1 MGRLLLAPALLAVG
15 LSLLAQTSVSSP
27 DKKADEHPASPCLV
41 AGRVVTAAEGNPLK
55 SARVALVPE
64 RSRSDTRIYAATSDG
79 DGLFVLKDV
88 APGRYQ
94 FFATHTGFV
103 DQQYQATGSDGGALL
118 ALKPG
123 QKISDV
129 LFRMT
134 LAAVISGRVNNE
146 DGEAMVRARVE
157 ALRRPTEE
165 ETEEENPFASRK
177 QRLLPLASAQTD
189 DRGQYRIFGL
199 KPGDYY
205 LRATDSFE
213 PDNGMSI
220 GQDYWVRQYL
230 GTEYAPVYYPGV
242 AQVGQAEALSL
253 KPGSEVQADF
263 SMQRVKVV
271 DVAGHV
277 VGPDGPAKD
286 TWVMLE
292 ASGEDDFSSN
302 RQDTTDEKGAFK
314 FKGIPPGSYAIVVYQ
329 RREGIMT
336 GQARQKI
343 EVGGENIEALTI
355 PLGGGAT
362 FRGRITTA
370 GAGSVSWDRL
380 GVNLS
385 PVEEGEQLGG
395 HGRVKQDGTFEI
407 TSVPDGN
414 YAFYVWGLER
424 DWYVKSA
431 RLGPDDIL
439 EKGLQVEKGASGGRI
454 EVVVSS
460 ASAQVEGAVTD
471 GDQAMIGAHVRI
483 MPDPDTPYNRFRSR
497 SATTDQTGHFLMAGL
512 APGKYRVSAR
522 SPASPGSIP
531 LKSDPQIVTLSERD
545 HTTVDLVIVKP
556 QAE

>member
-1 MGRLLLAPALLAVG
+1 MGRLLLVPAMLAVG

-27 DKKADEHPASPCLV
+27 DKKAGEHPASPCLV

-64 RSRSDTRIYAATSDG
+64 GSRSDTRIYAATSDS

-88 APGRYQ
+88 PAGRYR

-103 DQQYQATGSDGGALL
+103 DQQYQAKGSNGGAVF

-123 QKISDV
+123 QKVSDV

-134 LAAVISGRVNNE
+134 LAAVITGRVNNE
-146 DGEAMVRARVE
+146 DGEPMVRVQVM
-157 ALRRPTEE
+157 ALRKPTEE
-165 ETEEENPFASRK
+165 EEESRFASRK
-177 QRLLPLASAQTD
+177 LRLFPVASAQSD

-199 KPGDYY
+199 EPGDYY
-205 LRATDSFE
+205 VRASDSFE
-213 PDNGMSI
+213 PEGGISI

-230 GTEYAPVYYPGV
+230 GTEYAPMYYPGV
-242 AQVGQAEALSL
+242 AQVGQAEPVSL

-263 SMQRVKVV
+263 SMQRVKAVE
-271 DVAGHV
+271 VAGHV
-277 VGPDGPAKD
+277 IGPDGPAKD

-292 ASGEDDFSSN
+292 ASGEDDFNSN
-302 RQDTTDEKGAFK
+302 RQDTTDQKGAFK

-329 RREGIMT
+329 KREGIMT

-343 EVGGENIEALTI
+343 EVGGDDIESLTI
-355 PLGGGAT
+355 SLGGGAT

-370 GAGSVSWDRL
+370 GLGSVTWDRL
-380 GVNLS
+380 SVNLS

-395 HGRVKQDGTFEI
+395 HGRVKQDGTFEV

-414 YAFYVWGLER
+414 YAFHVWGLEQ
-424 DWYVKSA
+424 DWYVKTA

-439 EKGLQVEKGASGGRI
+439 EKGLQLEKGAAGGRI
-454 EVVVSS
+454 EVVISS
-460 ASAQVEGAVTD
+460 ASAQIEGSVTD

-483 MPDPDTPYNRFRSR
+483 SPDPETPYNRFRSR
-497 SATTDQTGHFLMAGL
+497 SAATDQTGHFLIAGL

-522 SPASPGSIP
+522 STASPGSAP
-531 LKSDPQIVTLSERD
+531 LKSDPQIVTLSEHD